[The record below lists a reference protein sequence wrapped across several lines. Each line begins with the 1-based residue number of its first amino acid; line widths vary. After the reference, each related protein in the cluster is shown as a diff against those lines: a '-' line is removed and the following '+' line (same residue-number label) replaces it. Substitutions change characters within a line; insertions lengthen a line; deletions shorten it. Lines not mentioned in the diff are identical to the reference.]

1 MCGPGCPLGWAGRP
15 PGSRPQAAELSLSPL
30 SLTSSRFIHLA
41 ALLQKQQKRS
51 PRHISNLCLHP
62 IGRSKSHGHPRFT
75 RRVVFHLEKT
85 GVGKLGCKQVCIL
98 GWETSV
104 ANFCHLPHLS
114 LIKPLGFTNVVS
126 PAFEIHPVVIS
137 KLR

>member
-1 MCGPGCPLGWAGRP
+1 M
-15 PGSRPQAAELSLSPL
+15 
-30 SLTSSRFIHLA
+30 
-41 ALLQKQQKRS
+41 
-51 PRHISNLCLHP
+51 
-62 IGRSKSHGHPRFT
+62 
-75 RRVVFHLEKT
+75 
-85 GVGKLGCKQVCIL
+85 GKLGCKQVCIL

>member
-1 MCGPGCPLGWAGRP
+1 MN
-15 PGSRPQAAELSLSPL
+15 
-30 SLTSSRFIHLA
+30 
-41 ALLQKQQKRS
+41 LLQLEVAGHCTKDKETQVLFIIMHWLLKVS
-51 PRHISNLCLHP
+51 ARHVHSHF